1 MDNIKFKSDIKKK
14 LIPYESGNVHV
25 ESDLF
30 LYDSDIIKI
39 FKKKIS
45 TERQETILSLD
56 KVDRSE
62 FVIPKYTLTHGS
74 NIIGYGMDFLN
85 NFESLYSLIQNKSL
99 SFADR
104 KNIAISLYELI
115 TYLESIGICYHDIHS
130 SNFLYKDGIVRVID
144 MDSVV
149 FKSIYGEKEFNYN
162 MNFAYLRL
170 ARLCFTILINMRV
183 ILPFEISS
191 VEQNDIIDFFDNEKK
206 DFFKYVFGYE
216 KSNKYF
222 IDGIESFNEEDSV
235 LIRSYLK

>member
-30 LYDSDIIKI
+30 LYDSDIVKI

-56 KVDRSE
+56 KVDRNE

-130 SNFLYKDGIVRVID
+130 SNFLYNNGIKVID

-222 IDGIESFNEEDSV
+222 IDTIDKFTEEDSI

>member
-1 MDNIKFKSDIKKK
+1 MDSIKFKRDIEKK
-14 LIPYESGNVHV
+14 LIPYESDNIHV

-30 LYDSDIIKI
+30 LYDSDIVKI

-130 SNFLYKDGIVRVID
+130 SNFLYNNGIKVID
-144 MDSVV
+144 MDNVV

-235 LIRSYLK
+235 LIMHYLK

>member
-1 MDNIKFKSDIKKK
+1 MDSIKFKRDIEKK

-30 LYDSDIIKI
+30 LYDSDIVKI

-45 TERQETILSLD
+45 TEKQETILSLD

-130 SNFLYKDGIVRVID
+130 SNFLYNNGIKVID

>member
-30 LYDSDIIKI
+30 LYDSDIVKI

-56 KVDRSE
+56 KVDRNE

-130 SNFLYKDGIVRVID
+130 SNFLYNNGIKVID

>member
-1 MDNIKFKSDIKKK
+1 MDSIKFKRDIEKK
-14 LIPYESGNVHV
+14 LIPYESDNIHV

-30 LYDSDIIKI
+30 LYDSDIVKI

-56 KVDRSE
+56 KADRSE

-130 SNFLYKDGIVRVID
+130 SNFLYNNGIKVID

-235 LIRSYLK
+235 LIMHYLK

>member
-30 LYDSDIIKI
+30 LYDSDIVKI

-62 FVIPKYTLTHGS
+62 FVIPKYTLIHGS

-130 SNFLYKDGIVRVID
+130 SNFLYNNGIKVID

-222 IDGIESFNEEDSV
+222 IDTIDRFTEEDSI

>member
-1 MDNIKFKSDIKKK
+1 MDSIKFKRDIEKK

-30 LYDSDIIKI
+30 LYDSDIVKI

-130 SNFLYKDGIVRVID
+130 SNFLYNNGIKVID

-235 LIRSYLK
+235 LIMHYLK

>member
-1 MDNIKFKSDIKKK
+1 MDNMKFKRDIKKK

-30 LYDSDIIKI
+30 LYGCDLVKI

-45 TERQETILSLD
+45 TERQETVLSLD

-74 NIIGYGMDFLN
+74 NIIGYGMEFLN
-85 NFESLYSLIQNKSL
+85 NFESLYSLIQNESL
-99 SFADR
+99 SFDDR

-130 SNFLYKDGIVRVID
+130 GNFLYNNGIKVID

-162 MNFAYLRL
+162 MNLAYLRL
-170 ARLCFTILINMRV
+170 AKLCFTILINMRI
-183 ILPFEISS
+183 ILPFEVSS
-191 VEQNDIIDFFDNEKK
+191 VEQNDIIDFFDDEKK

-216 KSNKYF
+216 KSDKHF

-235 LIRSYLK
+235 LIRRSLK

>member
-30 LYDSDIIKI
+30 LYDSDIVKI

-130 SNFLYKDGIVRVID
+130 SNFLYNNGIKVID

>member
-1 MDNIKFKSDIKKK
+1 MDNIKFKRDIKKK
-14 LIPYESGNVHV
+14 LIPYESGNVHI

-30 LYDSDIIKI
+30 LYDSDIVKI

-45 TERQETILSLD
+45 TEKQETILSLD

-130 SNFLYKDGIVRVID
+130 SNFLYNNGIKVID

-235 LIRSYLK
+235 LIMHYLK

>member
-30 LYDSDIIKI
+30 LYDSDIVKI

-115 TYLESIGICYHDIHS
+115 TYLERIGICYHDIHS
-130 SNFLYKDGIVRVID
+130 SNFLYNNGIKVID

>member
-1 MDNIKFKSDIKKK
+1 MDSIKFKRDIEKK

-30 LYDSDIIKI
+30 LYDSDIVKI

-56 KVDRSE
+56 KVDRNE

-130 SNFLYKDGIVRVID
+130 SNFLYNNGIKVID

-149 FKSIYGEKEFNYN
+149 FKSIYGKDKFNYN
-162 MNFAYLRL
+162 MNLAYLRL
-170 ARLCFTILINMRV
+170 ARLCFIILINMRI
-183 ILPFEISS
+183 ILPFELSS
-191 VEQNDIIDFFDNEKK
+191 VEQNDIIEFFDDEKK
-206 DFFKYVFGYE
+206 DFFKYVFGFN
-216 KSNKYF
+216 KDNKYF

-235 LIRSYLK
+235 LIKSYLK

>member
-30 LYDSDIIKI
+30 LYDSDIVKI
-39 FKKKIS
+39 FKKRIS
-45 TERQETILSLD
+45 VERQETILSLD
-56 KVDRSE
+56 KVDRNE

-130 SNFLYKDGIVRVID
+130 SNFLYNNGIKVID

-216 KSNKYF
+216 KSDKYF

-235 LIRSYLK
+235 LIMHYLK

>member
-1 MDNIKFKSDIKKK
+1 MDNIKFKRDIKKK

-30 LYDSDIIKI
+30 LYDSDIVKI

-130 SNFLYKDGIVRVID
+130 SNFLYNNGIKVID

-170 ARLCFTILINMRV
+170 ARLCFTILINMRI

>member
-30 LYDSDIIKI
+30 LYDSDIVKI

-130 SNFLYKDGIVRVID
+130 NNFLYNNGIKVID

-222 IDGIESFNEEDSV
+222 IDTIDRFTEEDSI

>member
-14 LIPYESGNVHV
+14 LIPYGSGNVHV

-30 LYDSDIIKI
+30 LYDSNIVKI

-115 TYLESIGICYHDIHS
+115 TYLERIGICYPDIHS
-130 SNFLYKDGIVRVID
+130 SNFLYNNGIKVID

-222 IDGIESFNEEDSV
+222 IDTIDRFTEEDSI

>member
-30 LYDSDIIKI
+30 LYDSDLVKI
-39 FKKKIS
+39 FKKRIS
-45 TERQETILSLD
+45 VERQETILSLD
-56 KVDRSE
+56 KVDRNE
-62 FVIPKYTLTHGS
+62 FVIPKYTLTHGV

-85 NFESLYSLIQNKSL
+85 DFESLYSLIQNESL
-99 SFADR
+99 SFTDR

-130 SNFLYKDGIVRVID
+130 SNFLYNNGIKVID

-170 ARLCFTILINMRV
+170 ARLCFIILINMRV

>member
-1 MDNIKFKSDIKKK
+1 MDSIKFKRDIEKK

-30 LYDSDIIKI
+30 LYDSDIVKI

-45 TERQETILSLD
+45 TERQKTILSLD

-130 SNFLYKDGIVRVID
+130 SNFLYNNGIKVID

-235 LIRSYLK
+235 LIMHYLK

>member
-1 MDNIKFKSDIKKK
+1 MDSIKFKRDIEKK

-30 LYDSDIIKI
+30 LYDSDIVKI

-130 SNFLYKDGIVRVID
+130 SNFLYNNGIKVID

-170 ARLCFTILINMRV
+170 ARLCFTILINMRI

-235 LIRSYLK
+235 LIMHYLK

>member
-30 LYDSDIIKI
+30 LYDSDIVKI

-130 SNFLYKDGIVRVID
+130 SNFLYNNGIKVID

-235 LIRSYLK
+235 LIMHYLK

>member
-1 MDNIKFKSDIKKK
+1 MDNIKFKRDIKKK

-30 LYDSDIIKI
+30 LYDSDIVKI

-130 SNFLYKDGIVRVID
+130 SNFLYNNGIKVID

-170 ARLCFTILINMRV
+170 ARLCFTILINMRI

-235 LIRSYLK
+235 LIMHYLK

>member
-1 MDNIKFKSDIKKK
+1 MDNIKFKRDIKKK

-30 LYDSDIIKI
+30 LYDSDIVKI

-130 SNFLYKDGIVRVID
+130 SNFLYNNGIKVID

>member
-56 KVDRSE
+56 KIDRSE

-115 TYLESIGICYHDIHS
+115 TYLERIGICYHDIHS
-130 SNFLYKDGIVRVID
+130 SNFLYNNGIKVID

-235 LIRSYLK
+235 LIMHYLK

>member
-30 LYDSDIIKI
+30 LYDSDIVKI

-56 KVDRSE
+56 KIDRSE

-115 TYLESIGICYHDIHS
+115 TYLERIGICYPDIHTG
-130 SNFLYKDGIVRVID
+130 NFLYKDGIKVID

>member
-1 MDNIKFKSDIKKK
+1 MDNIKLKRDIKKK

-30 LYDSDIIKI
+30 LYDSDIVKI

-130 SNFLYKDGIVRVID
+130 SNFLYNNGIKVID

-222 IDGIESFNEEDSV
+222 IDGIESFNEEDSI
-235 LIRSYLK
+235 LIMHYLK

>member
-1 MDNIKFKSDIKKK
+1 MDNIKLKRDIKKK
-14 LIPYESGNVHV
+14 LISYESGNVHV

-30 LYDSDIIKI
+30 LYDSDIVKI

-45 TERQETILSLD
+45 TEKQETILSLD

-130 SNFLYKDGIVRVID
+130 SNFLYNNGIKVID

-222 IDGIESFNEEDSV
+222 IDGIESFNEEDSI
-235 LIRSYLK
+235 LIMHYLK

>member
-30 LYDSDIIKI
+30 LYDSDIVKI

-115 TYLESIGICYHDIHS
+115 TYLERIGICYHDIHS
-130 SNFLYKDGIVRVID
+130 SNFLYNNGIKVID

-235 LIRSYLK
+235 LIRNYLK

>member
-1 MDNIKFKSDIKKK
+1 MDNIKLKRDIKKK

-30 LYDSDIIKI
+30 LYDSDIVKI

-130 SNFLYKDGIVRVID
+130 SNFLYNNGIKVID

-149 FKSIYGEKEFNYN
+149 FKNIYGEKEFNNN

-235 LIRSYLK
+235 LIMHYLK

>member
-1 MDNIKFKSDIKKK
+1 MDNIKFKRDIKKK

-30 LYDSDIIKI
+30 LYDSDIVKI

-45 TERQETILSLD
+45 TEKQETILSLD

-130 SNFLYKDGIVRVID
+130 SNFLYNNGIKVID

>member
-1 MDNIKFKSDIKKK
+1 MDNIKFKRDIKKK
-14 LIPYESGNVHV
+14 LIPYESDNIHV

-30 LYDSDIIKI
+30 LYDSDIVKI

-130 SNFLYKDGIVRVID
+130 SNFLYNNGIKVID

-235 LIRSYLK
+235 LIMHYLK

>member
-1 MDNIKFKSDIKKK
+1 MDNIKFKRDIEKK
-14 LIPYESGNVHV
+14 LIPYESDNIHV

-30 LYDSDIIKI
+30 LYDSDIVKI

-130 SNFLYKDGIVRVID
+130 SNFLYNNGIKVID

>member
-1 MDNIKFKSDIKKK
+1 MDNIKFKRDIKKK

-30 LYDSDIIKI
+30 LYDSDIVKI

-130 SNFLYKDGIVRVID
+130 SNFLYNNGIKVID

-235 LIRSYLK
+235 LIMHYLK

>member
-1 MDNIKFKSDIKKK
+1 MDNMKFKRDIKKK
-14 LIPYESGNVHV
+14 LISYESGNVHV
-25 ESDLF
+25 ESNLF
-30 LYDSDIIKI
+30 LYDSDIVKI

-74 NIIGYGMDFLN
+74 NIIGYGMEFLS
-85 NFESLYSLIQNKSL
+85 NFESLYSLIQNESL
-99 SFADR
+99 SFNDR

-130 SNFLYKDGIVRVID
+130 SNFLYNNGIKVID

-162 MNFAYLRL
+162 MNLAYLRL
-170 ARLCFTILINMRV
+170 ARLCFTILINMRI
-183 ILPFEISS
+183 ILPFEVSS
-191 VEQNDIIDFFDNEKK
+191 VEQNDIIEFFDDEKK

-216 KSNKYF
+216 KNDKHF

-235 LIRSYLK
+235 LIRRYLK

>member
-30 LYDSDIIKI
+30 LYDSDIVKI

-85 NFESLYSLIQNKSL
+85 NFVEMIPSKQP
-99 SFADR
+99 
-104 KNIAISLYELI
+104 
-115 TYLESIGICYHDIHS
+115 
-130 SNFLYKDGIVRVID
+130 IVVD
-144 MDSVV
+144 NMV
-149 FKSIYGEKEFNYN
+149 FK
-162 MNFAYLRL
+162 
-170 ARLCFTILINMRV
+170 
-183 ILPFEISS
+183 
-191 VEQNDIIDFFDNEKK
+191 
-206 DFFKYVFGYE
+206 
-216 KSNKYF
+216 
-222 IDGIESFNEEDSV
+222 
-235 LIRSYLK
+235 

>member
-1 MDNIKFKSDIKKK
+1 MDNIKFKRDIKKK

-30 LYDSDIIKI
+30 LYDSDLVKI
-39 FKKKIS
+39 FKKRIS
-45 TERQETILSLD
+45 VERQETILSLD
-56 KVDRSE
+56 KVDRNE
-62 FVIPKYTLTHGS
+62 FVIPKYTLTHGV

-85 NFESLYSLIQNKSL
+85 DFESLYNLIQNESL
-99 SFADR
+99 SFTDR

-130 SNFLYKDGIVRVID
+130 SNFLYNNGIKVID

-149 FKSIYGEKEFNYN
+149 FKSIYGKDNFNYN
-162 MNFAYLRL
+162 MNLAYLRL
-170 ARLCFTILINMRV
+170 ARLCFIILINMRI
-183 ILPFEISS
+183 ILPFELSS
-191 VEQNDIIDFFDNEKK
+191 VEQNDIIEFFDDEKK
-206 DFFKYVFGYE
+206 DFFKYVFGFN
-216 KSNKYF
+216 KGNKYF

>member
-56 KVDRSE
+56 KIDRSE

-130 SNFLYKDGIVRVID
+130 SNFLYNNGIKVID

-222 IDGIESFNEEDSV
+222 IDGIGSFNEEDSV
-235 LIRSYLK
+235 LIMHYLK